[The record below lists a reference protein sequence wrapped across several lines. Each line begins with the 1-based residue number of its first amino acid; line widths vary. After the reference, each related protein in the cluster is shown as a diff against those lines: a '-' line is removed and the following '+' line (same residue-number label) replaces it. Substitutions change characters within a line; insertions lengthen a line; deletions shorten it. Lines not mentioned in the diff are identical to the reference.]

1 VSQLVTSERKQIVMR
16 GFQMLVIGIMMNI
29 GITIIGFL
37 AFVQFLWL
45 LVTNEKNAFI
55 SDLGSSFRFWYDK
68 AIAFLLGASEEKPFP
83 WQKV

>member
-1 VSQLVTSERKQIVMR
+1 MSQLVTSERKQIVMR

-55 SDLGSSFRFWYDK
+55 TDLGSSFRFWYDK
-68 AIAFLLGASEEKPFP
+68 AIAFLLGVSEEKPFP

>member
-1 VSQLVTSERKQIVMR
+1 MSQLVTSERKQIVMR

-37 AFVQFLWL
+37 AFVQFFWMLAA
-45 LVTNEKNAFI
+45 NEKNAFI

-68 AIAFLLGASEEKPFP
+68 AIAFLLGASEDKPFP
-83 WQKV
+83 WQKI

>member
-1 VSQLVTSERKQIVMR
+1 MTQVVTSERKKIAVR
-16 GFQMLVIGIMMNI
+16 GFQMLIIGIMMNM
-29 GITIIGFL
+29 GLAIIWFL

-55 SDLGSSFRFWYDK
+55 TDLGSSFRAWYDK

-83 WQKV
+83 WQKA

>member
-1 VSQLVTSERKQIVMR
+1 MTQVVTLERTQIAVR
-16 GFQMLVIGIMMNI
+16 GCQMLIIGILMNI
-29 GITIIGFL
+29 GLAIIGFL

-45 LVTNEKNAFI
+45 LVTSEKNAFI

>member
-1 VSQLVTSERKQIVMR
+1 MTQVVTSERKKIAVR
-16 GFQMLVIGIMMNI
+16 GFQVLIIGIMMNM
-29 GITIIGFL
+29 GLAIIGFL

-55 SDLGSSFRFWYDK
+55 SDLRSSFRAWYDK

-83 WQKV
+83 WQKA

>member
-1 VSQLVTSERKQIVMR
+1 MSQLVTSERKQIVMR

-68 AIAFLLGASEEKPFP
+68 AIAFLLGASEDKPFP
-83 WQKV
+83 WQKI